1 MHVGLKFRSDD
12 ARVRSRG
19 LLRCLAT
26 ALALGGLGAL
36 VSGCSSGGS
45 SGSGTPQNS
54 VVVAGAAATRL
65 GATTQFAATVTGT
78 SNSAVVWQ
86 VNGVAGGAAATG
98 TISASGLYT
107 APTTM
112 PANTSVAITAVS
124 AALSLSGSETEQLEN
139 PVPVV
144 SSSTAT
150 QVGTTLSYTV
160 DVQGSGFVPTST
172 IQVNGAAVTTVAV
185 SATELQATVTLP
197 AGATSIAVVVSNP
210 DPGAVLSAAMNVPV
224 AYVQATATQAARILD
239 QTTFGPTAT
248 AIQHVQGIGLN
259 AYLAEQFATPTT
271 TLAAIPT
278 NPLPALCLTNN
289 NPRVCAE
296 SEWWQTAIN
305 GPDQLRQRVAFAL
318 SEMFV
323 VSSQSISGAAIPQF
337 HNALANDAFGNF
349 ATIMKDVALSP
360 AMGGYLN
367 MLNSAAPGAGQ
378 IANENFA
385 RENMQLF
392 TIGLVELNQDGTP
405 QLDGSGNP
413 IPAYSQAQVQAFA
426 RAYTGWTYANATG
439 GAAAKFPNGT
449 PNYAYPMAAVESAH
463 DTTSKTL
470 LNGTVLSAGQTAEAD
485 LSGALTNI
493 FNHPNVGPFVCTQLI
508 QHLVTSTP
516 SPAYVSR
523 VAAVFANDGNGVRG
537 NMQAVITAILT
548 DQEARAA
555 DTDAS
560 YNGGHLREPIL
571 FITAMMRALGYTNT
585 AANGSYFTLSNYSS
599 PLNEDPYFANS
610 VFNFFPPNYV
620 IPGTT
625 LNAPEFDIENTAT
638 VTLRLTLA
646 NAMVNNAISGFS
658 VDLSNTSPLGTMAAN
673 PGALVDD
680 LSMLFLHSQMS
691 PAMRTTIVNTI
702 TPLTSNA
709 QRVRVAVFLVVTSS
723 QYKVIQ

>member
-45 SGSGTPQNS
+45 SGSGTAQNS

-139 PVPVV
+139 PVPLV